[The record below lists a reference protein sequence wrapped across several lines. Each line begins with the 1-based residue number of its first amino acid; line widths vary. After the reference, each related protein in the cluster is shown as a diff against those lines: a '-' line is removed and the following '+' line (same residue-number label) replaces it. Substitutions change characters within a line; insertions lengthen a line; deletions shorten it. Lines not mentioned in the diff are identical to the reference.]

1 MDSCTLQNRLAGL
14 PIGTLKDET
23 ILSDLTTALDAART
37 DEKIAGLRLRL
48 DNLDTACSAAAGE
61 LAEVF
66 PAGYGSR
73 RPYYAEGLKKI
84 GGQPRLFRSGDSKS
98 AAEGSMR
105 SGKYPLQTYLDIQ
118 RPPGD
123 SWSEWLRTVSGNRG
137 IPRDVLSGWINTRDD
152 KGHP

>member
-1 MDSCTLQNRLAGL
+1 MRRLPTALVDSCTLQNRLAGL

-23 ILSDLTTALDAART
+23 VLSDFTTALDAARA

-48 DNLDTACSAAAGE
+48 DNLDTAGSAAAGE

-84 GGQPRLFRSGDSKS
+84 GAQPRLFRSGDSKS

-105 SGKYPLQTYLDIQ
+105 SGISPQTYLDIQ

-123 SWSEWLRTVSGNRG
+123 PWSECLRTVSR
-137 IPRDVLSGWINTRDD
+137 
-152 KGHP
+152 